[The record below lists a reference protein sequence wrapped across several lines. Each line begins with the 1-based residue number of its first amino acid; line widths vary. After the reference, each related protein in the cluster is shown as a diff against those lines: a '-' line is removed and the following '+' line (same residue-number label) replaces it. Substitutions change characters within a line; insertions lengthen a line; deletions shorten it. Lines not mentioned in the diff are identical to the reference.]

1 MSTTPH
7 LETGR
12 RGEDIA
18 AEFLEQKGYRIAMR
32 NFRAGKGEIDLIV
45 WPASGDQLVF
55 VEVKTRSGDGYGGPE
70 EAVNKRKQRVMVRTA
85 GEYMASIDYEWEIRF
100 DIIAVILQNGRLLT
114 IRHIEDAFFPR

>member
-1 MSTTPH
+1 MSTTSH
-7 LETGR
+7 LDTGR

-18 AEFLEQKGYRIAMR
+18 AEFLEQKGYRIAVR

-45 WPASGDQLVF
+45 WTASGDQLVF
-55 VEVKTRSGDGYGGPE
+55 VEVKTRSGDGFGGPE

-85 GEYMASIDYEWEIRF
+85 GEYMDSISYEWEIRF
-100 DIIAVILQNGRLLT
+100 DIVAVILQNGRLLT